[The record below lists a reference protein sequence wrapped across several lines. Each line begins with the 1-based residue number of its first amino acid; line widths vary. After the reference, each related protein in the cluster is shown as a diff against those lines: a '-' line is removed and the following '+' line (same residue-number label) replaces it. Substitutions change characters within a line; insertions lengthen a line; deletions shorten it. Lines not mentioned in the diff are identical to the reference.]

1 MKYMIEFAFAHPY
14 TTFLI
19 GGMVF
24 VGARWA
30 LLKLKEALWKVEQI
44 PSHLDPVT
52 GKLHIPTN
60 DTRSSDRYIIDR
72 IIQYL
77 KVEGANIR
85 QVFTDGTGK
94 SSKKKKGKNK

>member
-30 LLKLKEALWKVEQI
+30 LLKMKEAIWKIEKI
-44 PSHLDPVT
+44 PSHYDPHT
-52 GKLHIPTN
+52 GKLHIPVS
-60 DTRSSDRYIIDR
+60 DTRSSDRYIVNEVKSHLEKDGVKIH
-72 IIQYL
+72 
-77 KVEGANIR
+77 
-85 QVFTDGTGK
+85 QVFTDGRGGN
-94 SSKKKKGKNK
+94 KKKKKK